1 MGELS
6 WRPEEEPAEV
16 AEQVEKTLRI
26 EFSPSMFQLRELNL
40 KCQTIV
46 EQALIEYENQ
56 LIASVPSSSQYI
68 EVIPQ
73 RNKVSP
79 SLRAAQRGQNGRQ
92 SGYQRRER
100 NNQAK
105 PSSGGQ
111 ARVWLS
117 ILVHWLLI
125 AMTTSLVVIRF

>member
-1 MGELS
+1 MS
-6 WRPEEEPAEV
+6 WRPEEEPPE
-16 AEQVEKTLRI
+16 AEQAEKALRI

-40 KCQTIV
+40 KCQTVV

-56 LIASVPSSSQYI
+56 LVASVPSASQYI

-79 SLRAAQRGQNGRQ
+79 SLRAAQRQNGRQ

-100 NNQAK
+100 NNHAK
-105 PSSGGQ
+105 PSSG
-111 ARVWLS
+111 AAPMRWPS
-117 ILVHWLLI
+117 ILVHWSLI
-125 AMTTSLVVIRF
+125 AMTTSSVAVIRFKTL